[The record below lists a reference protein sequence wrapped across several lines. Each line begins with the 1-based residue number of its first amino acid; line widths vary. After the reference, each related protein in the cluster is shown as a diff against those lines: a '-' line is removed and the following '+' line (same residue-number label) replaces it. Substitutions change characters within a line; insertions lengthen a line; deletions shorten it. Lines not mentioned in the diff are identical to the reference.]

1 LPRTVVIAANSD
13 WNIVTFRQNL
23 VRAIEAAGYKPLI
36 VAAPDAA
43 AEERMGGLGVER
55 IRVDVDRSGLNPFA
69 DLRLLLQ
76 YRRILKDRAP
86 IALLGFTIKP
96 NIYGCLA
103 ARFARVP
110 AIANISGLGTVFL
123 RSGLLEKLVVPM
135 YRLALSRA
143 KIVYFQNPDDRELFI
158 RKKIVHPEKARLLP
172 GSGIDLDFYRAVPL
186 PNGPPRFLLIA
197 RLLGDK
203 GVREFVEA
211 AHILRDDL
219 PGARFQLLGA
229 VDENNRTSIGRAE
242 LEEWVTQGVI
252 EYLGGTDDVRPFI
265 ERASAVVLPSYR
277 EGLPRSLLEGA
288 AMARPLIAT
297 NVPGCRELV
306 DDGANGLLCASRD
319 ASALAEAMR
328 KFAQLSP
335 AERDSMGQAARR
347 TVEQRFSE
355 ELVVRAYLD
364 ELADLAPAASTLPKP
379 C

>member
-1 LPRTVVIAANSD
+1 MPRTVVIAANSD

-172 GSGIDLDFYRAVPL
+172 GSGIDLNSYRAVPL
-186 PNGPPRFLLIA
+186 PDGPPRFLLIA

-211 AHILRDDL
+211 ARILRDEL
-219 PGARFQLLGA
+219 PGASFQLLGP
-229 VDENNRTSIGRAE
+229 VDENNRTSIRRAE
-242 LEEWVTQGVI
+242 LEEWVAQGVI